1 VGFWGRWFRSQPTS
15 IVYPHAIVNLN
26 VSDAAFALL
35 PKGSEPTDGPVLAAS
50 DVLRDVDPPRAV
62 FYFHERSG
70 VTEALGRLV
79 AHEVSHV
86 VPKLLGVPDRTH
98 DKDGGRV

>member
-1 VGFWGRWFRSQPTS
+1 MSWWSRWFSPAPVH

-26 VSDAAFALL
+26 VSDEALALL
-35 PKGSEPTDGPVLAAS
+35 PKGREPLDGPVLAAS
-50 DVLRDVDPPRAV
+50 DVLLDTPDPRPV

-79 AHEVSHV
+79 AHELSHV
-86 VPKLLGVPDRTH
+86 TAKLLRIPDRTH
-98 DKDGGRV
+98 DADGGRV

>member
-1 VGFWGRWFRSQPTS
+1 M
-15 IVYPHAIVNLN
+15 
-26 VSDAAFALL
+26 
-35 PKGSEPTDGPVLAAS
+35 
-50 DVLRDVDPPRAV
+50 LRDTPDPRPV

-86 VPKLLGVPDRTH
+86 VPKLLGIPDRTH
-98 DKDGGRV
+98 DVDNGIVR